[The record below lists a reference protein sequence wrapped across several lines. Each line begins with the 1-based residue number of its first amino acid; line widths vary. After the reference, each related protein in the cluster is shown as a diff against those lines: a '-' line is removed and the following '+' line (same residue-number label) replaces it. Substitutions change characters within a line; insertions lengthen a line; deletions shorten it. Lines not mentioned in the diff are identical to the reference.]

1 MKRGKAIFGSTELM
15 LPKPDYPI
23 SRLENF
29 RRVAARNNPLW
40 VPNTISD
47 VQTLIT
53 RGPLFGEQSG
63 VVKMSELP
71 DGGRYIDWYGVDWTW
86 VASAGGPMVTPGTQ
100 LLDDITKWET
110 DIKFPDLKSF
120 DWTEQAKNFMEN
132 TYNPDK
138 VMNVNIGAG
147 CTERLVAVLGGY
159 SESMLAMAME
169 PEAVIDFCNY
179 FADFTI
185 RFLDV
190 IFGFFPVNMV
200 TMHDDWGTER
210 DTFFSSAMMEEMILE
225 PTNRIVQHVKNK
237 GSLFELHSCG
247 NITRFIPYMID
258 MNIDFM
264 QIQRRAVDIPA
275 AKAKYGDRI
284 GFDTGIE
291 GIVHGEPVP
300 PPRDEFIQKIR
311 NTVDLY
317 GKGGGFITN
326 IFPFENPKD
335 TWDAYFELYCYSR
348 EFYDRERGE

>member
-1 MKRGKAIFGSTELM
+1 
-15 LPKPDYPI
+15 
-23 SRLENF
+23 
-29 RRVAARNNPLW
+29 
-40 VPNTISD
+40 
-47 VQTLIT
+47 
-53 RGPLFGEQSG
+53 
-63 VVKMSELP
+63 MSELP

-110 DIKFPDLKSF
+110 DMKFPDLKSF
-120 DWTEQAKNFMEN
+120 DWTDQAKNFMEN
-132 TYNPDK
+132 TYNSDK

-185 RFLDV
+185 RFLDI

-247 NITRFIPYMID
+247 NIMRFIPYMID

-291 GIVHGEPVP
+291 ASSTESPYRPQEMNLYRRSATPSICMARAAVSS
-300 PPRDEFIQKIR
+300 RIFSRLRIR
-311 NTVDLY
+311 KTPGTPILNCTVTAVSSTTGNAANKRATAHKYLRRR
-317 GKGGGFITN
+317 
-326 IFPFENPKD
+326 P
-335 TWDAYFELYCYSR
+335 
-348 EFYDRERGE
+348 